1 MTKGKGF
8 VDLEIGRTRQWFGFS
23 LPRVRSGI
31 ADVKSW
37 GFAVVLLVICIYVN
51 TISLNTYK
59 KRFHLLKPKFDFPH
73 LR

>member
-1 MTKGKGF
+1 M
-8 VDLEIGRTRQWFGFS
+8 DLEIGRTWHRFGFS

-37 GFAVVLLVICIYVN
+37 VFAVRLLAICIYVN

-59 KRFHLLKPKFDFPH
+59 KRFHLLKSECINF
-73 LR
+73 LCLT

>member
-8 VDLEIGRTRQWFGFS
+8 VDLEIGRTRQRFGFS

-37 GFAVVLLVICIYVN
+37 VFAVILLVIAF
-51 TISLNTYK
+51 T
-59 KRFHLLKPKFDFPH
+59 
-73 LR
+73 